1 MSSLSILPLHRLSEV
16 AYKRP
21 KKTLTDT
28 LQDEDVIQQKL
39 EDYSEVDEGDI
50 DGIPIGSTVRYI
62 KWDAKNNCER
72 FILGGNIIRISNEY
86 IVLQG
91 KDNGTFSAQRYT
103 RDKNGKIIHTTRF
116 FKLNDAIDKYKARII
131 ELEAEVKKLKET
143 IRKLR

>member
-1 MSSLSILPLHRLSEV
+1 MSSILPLHRLSEV

-39 EDYSEVDEGDI
+39 EDYSEVEEADI
-50 DGIPIGSTVRYI
+50 DAIPIGSTIRYI
-62 KWDAKNNCER
+62 KWDIKNNCER

-86 IVLQG
+86 IVIQG

-116 FKLNDAIDKYKARII
+116 FKLNDVIDKYKARII
-131 ELEAEVKKLKET
+131 ELEAEVKKLKEI

>member
-1 MSSLSILPLHRLSEV
+1 MSSILPLHRLSEV

-39 EDYSEVDEGDI
+39 EDYSEVEEADI
-50 DGIPIGSTVRYI
+50 DAIPIGSTVRYI
-62 KWDAKNNCER
+62 KWDIKNNCER

-86 IVLQG
+86 IVIQG

-116 FKLNDAIDKYKARII
+116 FKLNDVIDKYKARII
-131 ELEAEVKKLKET
+131 ELEAEVKKLKEI
-143 IRKLR
+143 IRKLRQ

>member
-1 MSSLSILPLHRLSEV
+1 MSSILPLHRLSEV

-21 KKTLTDT
+21 KKTMTDT

-39 EDYSEVDEGDI
+39 EDYSEVNEEDI
-50 DGIPIGSTVRYI
+50 DAIPISSTVRYI
-62 KWDAKNNCER
+62 KWDTKNNCER

-116 FKLNDAIDKYKARII
+116 FKLNDVIDKYKARII

>member
-1 MSSLSILPLHRLSEV
+1 MSSILPLHRLSEV

-39 EDYSEVDEGDI
+39 EDYSEVEEADI
-50 DGIPIGSTVRYI
+50 DAIPIGSTVRYI
-62 KWDAKNNCER
+62 KWDIKNNCER

-86 IVLQG
+86 IVIQG

-116 FKLNDAIDKYKARII
+116 FKLNDVIDKYKARII

-143 IRKLR
+143 IRKLRQ

>member
-1 MSSLSILPLHRLSEV
+1 MSSILPLHRLSEV

-39 EDYSEVDEGDI
+39 EDYSEVDEADI
-50 DGIPIGSTVRYI
+50 DAIPISSTVRYI
-62 KWDAKNNCER
+62 KWDTKNNCER

-86 IVLQG
+86 IVIQG

-103 RDKNGKIIHTTRF
+103 RDKSGKIIHITRF
-116 FKLNDAIDKYKARII
+116 FKLNDAIDKYKAKII
-131 ELEAEVKKLKET
+131 ELEDEVKKLKEI

>member
-1 MSSLSILPLHRLSEV
+1 MSSILPLHRLSEV

-28 LQDEDVIQQKL
+28 LQDEEVIQQKL
-39 EDYSEVDEGDI
+39 EDYTEIEDDDI
-50 DGIPIGSTVRYI
+50 DSMPIGSTVRYI
-62 KWDAKNNCER
+62 RWDIKNNCEK

-116 FKLNDAIDKYKARII
+116 FKLNDVIDKYKAKIM
-131 ELEAEVKKLKET
+131 EQEAEIKRLKEIIKKL
-143 IRKLR
+143 R

>member
-1 MSSLSILPLHRLSEV
+1 MSSILPLHRLSEV

-28 LQDEDVIQQKL
+28 LQDEEVIQQKL
-39 EDYSEVDEGDI
+39 EDYSEIEDDDI
-50 DGIPIGSTVRYI
+50 DSIPIGSTVRYI
-62 KWDAKNNCER
+62 RWDIKNNCEK

-103 RDKNGKIIHTTRF
+103 HDKNGKIIHTTRF
-116 FKLNDAIDKYKARII
+116 FKLNDVIDKYKAKIM
-131 ELEAEVKKLKET
+131 EQEAEIKRLKEIIKKL
-143 IRKLR
+143 R

>member
-1 MSSLSILPLHRLSEV
+1 MSLHRLSEV

-28 LQDEDVIQQKL
+28 LQDEEVIQQKL
-39 EDYSEVDEGDI
+39 EDYTEIEDNDI
-50 DGIPIGSTVRYI
+50 DSIPIGSTVRYI
-62 KWDAKNNCER
+62 RWDVKNNCEK

-116 FKLNDAIDKYKARII
+116 FKLNDVIDKYKVKIM
-131 ELEAEVKKLKET
+131 EQEAEIKRLKEI

>member
-1 MSSLSILPLHRLSEV
+1 MSLHRLSEV
-16 AYKRP
+16 PYKRH

-28 LQDEDVIQQKL
+28 LQDEEAIQQKL
-39 EDYSEVDEGDI
+39 EDYSEIEDDDI
-50 DGIPIGSTVRYI
+50 DSIPIGSTVRYI
-62 KWDAKNNCER
+62 RWDIKNNCEK

-116 FKLNDAIDKYKARII
+116 FKLNDVIDKYKAKII
-131 ELEAEVKKLKET
+131 EQETEIKRLKEIIKKL
-143 IRKLR
+143 R

>member
-1 MSSLSILPLHRLSEV
+1 MTSTLPLHRLSEV

-28 LQDEDVIQQKL
+28 LQDEEVIQQKL
-39 EDYSEVDEGDI
+39 EDYTEIDEEDI
-50 DGIPIGSTVRYI
+50 DSIPIGSTVRYI
-62 KWDAKNNCER
+62 RWDFKNNCEK

-103 RDKNGKIIHTTRF
+103 RDKNGKAIHTTRF
-116 FKLNDAIDKYKARII
+116 FKLNDAIDKYKAKIM
-131 ELEAEVKKLKET
+131 EQEAEIKRLKEIIKKL
-143 IRKLR
+143 R

>member
-1 MSSLSILPLHRLSEV
+1 MTSTLPLHRLSEV

-28 LQDEDVIQQKL
+28 LQDEEVIQQKL
-39 EDYSEVDEGDI
+39 EDYTEIEEGDI
-50 DGIPIGSTVRYI
+50 DSIPIRSTVRYI
-62 KWDAKNNCER
+62 RWDAKNNCEK

-103 RDKNGKIIHTTRF
+103 YDKNGKAIHTTRF
-116 FKLNDAIDKYKARII
+116 FKLNDVIDKYKAKIM
-131 ELEAEVKKLKET
+131 EQEAEIKRLKEIIKKL
-143 IRKLR
+143 R

>member
-39 EDYSEVDEGDI
+39 EDYSEIDEGDI
-50 DGIPIGSTVRYI
+50 DAIPIGSTVRYI
-62 KWDAKNNCER
+62 RWDIKNNCER

-116 FKLNDAIDKYKARII
+116 FKLNDVIDKYKARII

>member
-1 MSSLSILPLHRLSEV
+1 MSLHRLSEV

-28 LQDEDVIQQKL
+28 LQDEEVIQQKL
-39 EDYSEVDEGDI
+39 EDYTEIEDDDI
-50 DGIPIGSTVRYI
+50 DSMPIGSTVRYI
-62 KWDAKNNCER
+62 RWDIKNNCEK

-86 IVLQG
+86 IVLKG

-116 FKLNDAIDKYKARII
+116 FKLNDVIDKYKAKII
-131 ELEAEVKKLKET
+131 EQEAEIKRLKEIIKKL
-143 IRKLR
+143 R

>member
-1 MSSLSILPLHRLSEV
+1 M
-16 AYKRP
+16 P
-21 KKTLTDT
+21 KNV
-28 LQDEDVIQQKL
+28 DEDFKYKLKILSLFYYKSKKINLYTLQQKL

-86 IVLQG
+86 IVIQG

-116 FKLNDAIDKYKARII
+116 FKLNDPIDKYKARII

>member
-1 MSSLSILPLHRLSEV
+1 MSSILPLHRLSEV

-28 LQDEDVIQQKL
+28 LQDEEVIQQKL
-39 EDYSEVDEGDI
+39 EDYTEIKDDDI
-50 DGIPIGSTVRYI
+50 DSMPIGSTVRYI
-62 KWDAKNNCER
+62 RWDVKNNCEK

-91 KDNGTFSAQRYT
+91 KDNGTFSAQRYP
-103 RDKNGKIIHTTRF
+103 RDKNGKNIHTTRF
-116 FKLNDAIDKYKARII
+116 FKLNDVIDKYKAKIM
-131 ELEAEVKKLKET
+131 EQEAEIKRLKEI

>member
-39 EDYSEVDEGDI
+39 EDYSEIEEADI
-50 DGIPIGSTVRYI
+50 DAIPIGSTVRYI
-62 KWDAKNNCER
+62 RWDIKNNCER

-116 FKLNDAIDKYKARII
+116 FKLNDPIDKYKARII

>member
-1 MSSLSILPLHRLSEV
+1 MSSILPLHRLSEV

-39 EDYSEVDEGDI
+39 EDYSEVEEADI
-50 DGIPIGSTVRYI
+50 DAIPIGSTVRYI
-62 KWDAKNNCER
+62 KWDIKNNCER

-86 IVLQG
+86 IVIQG
-91 KDNGTFSAQRYT
+91 KDNGTFSAKRYT

-116 FKLNDAIDKYKARII
+116 FKLNDVIDKYKARII
-131 ELEAEVKKLKET
+131 ELEAEVKKLKEI
-143 IRKLR
+143 IRKLRQ

>member
-1 MSSLSILPLHRLSEV
+1 MSSILPLHRLSEV

-39 EDYSEVDEGDI
+39 EDYSEVEEADI
-50 DGIPIGSTVRYI
+50 DAIPISSTVRYI
-62 KWDAKNNCER
+62 KWDVKNNCER

-86 IVLQG
+86 IVIQG

-116 FKLNDAIDKYKARII
+116 FKLNDVIDKYKARII
-131 ELEAEVKKLKET
+131 ELEAEVKKLKEI
-143 IRKLR
+143 IRKLRQ

>member
-1 MSSLSILPLHRLSEV
+1 MSSILPLHRLSEV

-39 EDYSEVDEGDI
+39 EDYSEVEEADI
-50 DGIPIGSTVRYI
+50 DAIPIGSTVRYI
-62 KWDAKNNCER
+62 KWDIKNNCER

-86 IVLQG
+86 IVIQG

-116 FKLNDAIDKYKARII
+116 FKLNDVIDKYKARII
-131 ELEAEVKKLKET
+131 ELEAEVKKLKEI

>member
-1 MSSLSILPLHRLSEV
+1 MTSTLPLHRLSEV

-28 LQDEDVIQQKL
+28 LQDEEVIQQKL
-39 EDYSEVDEGDI
+39 EDYTEIEEGDI
-50 DGIPIGSTVRYI
+50 DSIPIRSTVRYI
-62 KWDAKNNCER
+62 RWDAKNNCEK

-103 RDKNGKIIHTTRF
+103 YDKNGKAIHTTRF
-116 FKLNDAIDKYKARII
+116 FKLNDVIDKYKAKIM
-131 ELEAEVKKLKET
+131 EQEAEIKRLKE
-143 IRKLR
+143 IIKKRLI

>member
-1 MSSLSILPLHRLSEV
+1 MSSILPLHRLSEV
-16 AYKRP
+16 NYKRP

-39 EDYSEVDEGDI
+39 EDYSEVEEADI
-50 DGIPIGSTVRYI
+50 DAIPIGSTVRYI
-62 KWDAKNNCER
+62 KWDIKNNCER

-86 IVLQG
+86 IVIQG

-116 FKLNDAIDKYKARII
+116 FKLNDVIDKYKARII
-131 ELEAEVKKLKET
+131 ELEAEVKKLKEI
-143 IRKLR
+143 IRKLRQ

>member
-62 KWDAKNNCER
+62 KWDVKNNCER

-86 IVLQG
+86 IVIQG

-116 FKLNDAIDKYKARII
+116 FKLNDVIDKYKVRII

-143 IRKLR
+143 IRKIR

>member
-1 MSSLSILPLHRLSEV
+1 
-16 AYKRP
+16 
-21 KKTLTDT
+21 
-28 LQDEDVIQQKL
+28 
-39 EDYSEVDEGDI
+39 
-50 DGIPIGSTVRYI
+50 VRYI
-62 KWDAKNNCER
+62 RWDIKNNCER

-116 FKLNDAIDKYKARII
+116 FKLNDVIDKYKARII

>member
-1 MSSLSILPLHRLSEV
+1 MSSILPLHRLSEV

-39 EDYSEVDEGDI
+39 EDYSEVEEADI
-50 DGIPIGSTVRYI
+50 DAIPIGSTVRYI
-62 KWDAKNNCER
+62 KWDIKNNCER

-86 IVLQG
+86 IVIQG

-116 FKLNDAIDKYKARII
+116 FKLNDVIDKYKARII
-131 ELEAEVKKLKET
+131 ELEAEIKKLKEI